1 MVTQH
6 PGGLDYPGPTR
17 YVLRRRERSS
27 LWAIFFMVAFPVP
40 FLTMAVYGW
49 VIRYSSVVEV
59 IYFGLFFLGMIWC
72 GRDTW
77 KDRAAVAGQVLL
89 AVGDAGVYLGDP
101 PRLIPWAE
109 VAGLV
114 MFRTLPE
121 DHDGDSAEWL
131 SRLAVVRPGEEC
143 LPGAV
148 ARQLSSPDQWGAVVE
163 LHDERSSGSAPW
175 PKRCTPMR
183 PACRCGTPAGSRA
196 RATAAR
202 ARWTA
207 TLRARPG
214 DRPPRCP
221 HHASLPGAGKLNTR
235 CQPSMTVA
243 AILATCSEGL
253 PNRCA
258 APCARL
264 K

>member
-163 LHDERSSGSAPW
+163 LHDEKLR
-175 PKRCTPMR
+175 
-183 PACRCGTPAGSRA
+183 
-196 RATAAR
+196 
-202 ARWTA
+202 
-207 TLRARPG
+207 LRALAEAV
-214 DRPPRCP
+214 
-221 HHASLPGAGKLNTR
+221 HAYAP
-235 CQPSMTVA
+235 
-243 AILATCSEGL
+243 GL
-253 PNRCA
+253 PVWDAGRIESESVSGQGPVDGQA
-258 APCARL
+258 EGQAG
-264 K
+264 